1 MAVYVD
7 DMRLQARV
15 GRITAR
21 WSHLHADSVDEL
33 HGFAQRIGLKRAWFQ
48 DKPGFAHYDVTDT
61 KRREAIR
68 AGAKSI
74 TYREMAT
81 RRDRGLARHQAEQT
95 RRLF

>member
-33 HGFAQRIGLKRAWFQ
+33 HGFARSIGLKRAWFQ
-48 DKPGFAHYDVTDT
+48 DKPGFPHYDLTDT

-68 AGAKSI
+68 AGAVSI
-74 TYREMAT
+74 TYREMGQ
-81 RRDRGLARHQAEQT
+81 RRDRGITRHRAEQT
-95 RRLF
+95 GRLF